1 MIVVI
6 PDAVILWSCAELKKS
21 VVTIPAAVPAAV
33 VSPAEGKLVR
43 FAPLPENDVAVTIP
57 ATLSPPSKLP
67 NPVAENVPPTPAA
80 PNSTPP
86 LAVTIPTESTLVTS
100 S

>member
-33 VSPAEGKLVR
+33 EIPPAEIPVSNEPS
-43 FAPLPENDVAVTIP
+43 PL
-57 ATLSPPSKLP
+57 
-67 NPVAENVPPTPAA
+67 
-80 PNSTPP
+80 
-86 LAVTIPTESTLVTS
+86 
-100 S
+100 